1 MNGNNMIIINGRATG
16 KTALKIRIEKLS
28 KIAAEKKIGIGWE
41 NMGSHY
47 EVFIENEARQRIWEE
62 VVLTRG
68 IPTIEK
74 ISSFWDILEK
84 EIEKY

>member
-16 KTALKIRIEKLS
+16 KNALKIRIEKLS
-28 KIAAEKKIGIGWE
+28 KIAVEKKIRIGWE

-84 EIEKY
+84 QMENQ

>member
-1 MNGNNMIIINGRATG
+1 METNNMYIVNGRATG
-16 KTALKIRIEKLS
+16 KNALKIKIEKLS
-28 KIAAEKKIGIGWE
+28 KIAVEKKIRIGWE

-47 EVFIENEARQRIWEE
+47 EVFIENEARERIFEE
-62 VVLTRG
+62 MVLVRG

-74 ISSFWDILEK
+74 IHSFWDILEK

>member
-1 MNGNNMIIINGRATG
+1 MYIINGRSTG
-16 KTALKIRIEKLS
+16 KNALKIRLEKLS
-28 KIAAEKKIGIGWE
+28 KIAAEKKIQIGWN

-47 EVFIENEARQRIWEE
+47 EVFIENEARERIFEE
-62 VVLTRG
+62 MVLVRG

-74 ISSFWDILEK
+74 IRSFWDILEK

>member
-1 MNGNNMIIINGRATG
+1 METNNMHIINGRSTG
-16 KTALKIRIEKLS
+16 KNALKIRIEKLS
-28 KIAAEKKIGIGWE
+28 KIAAEKKIQIGWE

-74 ISSFWDILEK
+74 IGSFWDILERQM
-84 EIEKY
+84 EKH